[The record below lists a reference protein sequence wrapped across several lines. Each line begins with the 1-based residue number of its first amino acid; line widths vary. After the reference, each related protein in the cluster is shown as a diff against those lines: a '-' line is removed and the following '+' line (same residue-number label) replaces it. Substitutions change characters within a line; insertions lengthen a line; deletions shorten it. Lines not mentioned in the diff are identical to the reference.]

1 MAKNNDTSDLNKW
14 LKIMLSLILVE
25 VLELQ
30 ITLMEIMQ

>member
-14 LKIMLSLILVE
+14 LEIMLSLILVE

-30 ITLMEIMQ
+30 IRLMEIMQ